1 VSYTLIVTPA
11 AAADLTAI
19 RNWYEQQAEGLGD
32 RFLERVGDALTVPRS
47 SPFLY
52 EEVRPGVH
60 RVPLAKFPY
69 VIVYRIRR
77 QTVRLIAV
85 YHVRR
90 DETPFADRN

>member
-1 VSYTLIVTPA
+1 MNYTLVVTSA

-19 RNWYEQQAEGLGD
+19 RNWYEQQTEGLGD
-32 RFLERVGDALTVPRS
+32 RFLERVGDALTVLRT

-52 EEVRPGVH
+52 EEIRPGVR
-60 RVPLAKFPY
+60 RVPLAKFPH
-69 VIVYRIRR
+69 VIVYRIRS

-90 DETPFADRN
+90 DEAPFADRN